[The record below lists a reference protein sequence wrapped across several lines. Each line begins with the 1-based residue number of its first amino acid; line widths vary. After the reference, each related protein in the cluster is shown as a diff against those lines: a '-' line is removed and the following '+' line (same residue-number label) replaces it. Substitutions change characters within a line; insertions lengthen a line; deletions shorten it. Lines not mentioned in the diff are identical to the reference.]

1 MIDPDFIRW
10 LEIRSSHGATSSVTT
25 STFGYPDV
33 EVAVGVARLKIE
45 RGHKNVRVVA
55 RVRLVDADG
64 RVVR

>member
-1 MIDPDFIRW
+1 MTDHEFVRW
-10 LEIRSSHGATSSVTT
+10 LEIRSEYFSSV

-33 EVAVGVARLKIE
+33 EVAMSVARLKIE

-55 RVRLVDADG
+55 RVRLVDAEG